1 MACSGCHRIRR
12 VFGTK
17 KAPTPDDRGGL
28 TPWNIPLAISLLAI
42 CLGLVVLGIR
52 G

>member
-1 MACSGCHRIRR
+1 MACAGCHRIRR

-17 KAPTPDDRGGL
+17 KKPTPDNRL
-28 TPWNIPLAISLLAI
+28 KPWNIPLAISLLAV